1 MLRNNY
7 AMLERARWLRGS
19 LRIYVP
25 RSMAA
30 VWSWKKGRF
39 AKRQRDK
46 GPRSPP
52 ATRPPFFFTGSLT
65 AAIAILAVDFIVG
78 RISFFPLDFWRRLS
92 RSLNTTI
99 LFRFRIVIGTPRR
112 TKESTCEQE
121 LSRQN
126 YTTSWK
132 WLRKPFIRA
141 LPTINTQLHCRCTY
155 NVITD
160 PSRGLQNRESA
171 KTGARL
177 IVSDSAVLGA
187 HKRIQ
192 IN

>member
-1 MLRNNY
+1 MATRI
-7 AMLERARWLRGS
+7 ASHIRPS
-19 LRIYVP
+19 LNGCRVIV
-25 RSMAA
+25 
-30 VWSWKKGRF
+30 KKRPVRKK
-39 AKRQRDK
+39 ATRQRSSFTS
-46 GPRSPP
+46 GYPSPL
-52 ATRPPFFFTGSLT
+52 FFTGSLT

-92 RSLNTTI
+92 RSLDSTI

-141 LPTINTQLHCRCTY
+141 LPTINTQLHCRWY
-155 NVITD
+155 LQRVHRSLSWIAK
-160 PSRGLQNRESA
+160 SRERQDRGTINR
-171 KTGARL
+171 
-177 IVSDSAVLGA
+177 
-187 HKRIQ
+187 
-192 IN
+192 